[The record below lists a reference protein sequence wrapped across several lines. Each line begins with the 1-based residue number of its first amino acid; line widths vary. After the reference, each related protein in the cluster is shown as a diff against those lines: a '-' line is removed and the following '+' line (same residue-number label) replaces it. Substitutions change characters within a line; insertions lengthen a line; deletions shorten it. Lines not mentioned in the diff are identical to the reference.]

1 MAKGYWLINSTVT
14 NPEGFAEY
22 AKAVVPWINSVG
34 GRIIAKDLES
44 DIREGL
50 GGQLGVIIEFPSK
63 QDAQKAYE
71 APEYQEVMK
80 LRLSNSSGTTL
91 SIIEG
96 LI

>member
-1 MAKGYWLINSTVT
+1 MVKGYWLINSNIT

-34 GRIIAKDLES
+34 GHIIAKDLKS
-44 DIREGL
+44 DIREGI
-50 GGQLGVIIEFPSK
+50 GGHLEVIIEHTSK
-63 QDAQKAYE
+63 QDAKKAYE

-80 LRLSNSSGTTL
+80 LRLCHSSGTSL
-91 SIIEG
+91 SMIKG